1 MSNAKTLK
9 ALLGSCI
16 RRVFLWCVCGE
27 WVACVRGHARMH
39 ACCMPRRPRSADLLG
54 LERDTTT
61 LRARQKWLSVFDI
74 LGDYEFGMPTVRL
87 S

>member
-1 MSNAKTLK
+1 
-9 ALLGSCI
+9 
-16 RRVFLWCVCGE
+16 
-27 WVACVRGHARMH
+27 
-39 ACCMPRRPRSADLLG
+39 MPRRPRSADLLG